1 MINKKIITCVVCLFF
16 VLQPSA
22 LLAGQNK
29 YRGKVLKINGDVEI
43 VNAQGEKR
51 LINKA
56 DEPLNEMDTIVTKKS
71 ARVVVQFNDGVLSVL
86 DEKSR
91 LRVEKTSWFSYLG
104 GKVYFTFKNIFG
116 EPRRVKTRAATIG
129 VRGTTFIISE
139 NEKQNGETVALKE
152 GLLQIES
159 TGPAFEIHKKKII
172 DEFTQFKQQ
181 RQQEKQAMQ
190 NEYEQYKQQTRQ
202 EFVVYHRQFTLQP
215 NRVIKI
221 SGYRLDETA
230 MSEANK
236 ADFESF
242 ESEAEDLIKAFRSR

>member
-1 MINKKIITCVVCLFF
+1 MIYKTLIPFIVCLGIT
-16 VLQPSA
+16 LQSSS
-22 LLAGQNK
+22 LLAEQNK
-29 YRGKVLKINGDVEI
+29 YRGKVLKFNGDVEI
-43 VNAQGEKR
+43 VNVKGEKR
-51 LINKA
+51 PVKKA
-56 DEPLNEMDTIVTKKS
+56 DESLNEMDTIVTKNGAS
-71 ARVVVQFNDGVLSVL
+71 IVVQFDDGVLSVL

-104 GKVYFTFKNIFG
+104 GKVYFTFKKTFG
-116 EPRRVKTRAATIG
+116 EPRRVKTRTATIG

-159 TGPAFEIHKKKII
+159 TGPAFEIHRKKII
-172 DEFTQFKQQ
+172 DEFTQFKQH
-181 RQQEKQAMQ
+181 RQQEKQAVQ
-190 NEYEQYKQQTRQ
+190 NEFEQYKQQTRK
-202 EFVVYHRQFTLQP
+202 EFIEYRRQFTLQP
-215 NRVIKI
+215 NRVINL
-221 SGYRLDETA
+221 SGYRVDETV